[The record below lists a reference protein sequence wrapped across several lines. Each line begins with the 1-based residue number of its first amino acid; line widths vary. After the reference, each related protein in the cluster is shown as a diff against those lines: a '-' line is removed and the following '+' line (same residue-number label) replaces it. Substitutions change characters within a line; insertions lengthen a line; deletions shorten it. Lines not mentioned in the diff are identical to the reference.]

1 MATVSQDERVS
12 MSDHVIVTKTCIE
25 LKHTTLFACRP
36 KRLYR
41 VIAIIE
47 YIARGWPNN
56 LEGGLTISRV
66 V

>member
-25 LKHTTLFACRP
+25 LKHTTLFAC

-41 VIAIIE
+41 GIAIIE

>member
-25 LKHTTLFACRP
+25 LKHTTLFAC

-41 VIAIIE
+41 GIAIIE
-47 YIARGWPNN
+47 
-56 LEGGLTISRV
+56 
-66 V
+66 